1 MASRTADDL
10 SQASA
15 EHRGSGLARPLRL
28 SSPRG
33 PVTAA
38 LAVVLHSP
46 VDQPPIVSDLPA
58 QVERAIGASPDVLV
72 DGDLQLA
79 LFWLDEL
86 HHGTIDEVDARW
98 AGHAAL
104 LACRASIE
112 QAVEYALRE
121 RVVVPTAPSV
131 RDAESVAEA
140 LASAMVEGGE
150 SRLIPFVRDEATEV
164 QLRELLIC
172 ESIDTLAVGHAPGAD
187 NPRGADTPGISDD
200 PRKAVA
206 SWMSERAAAAFD
218 AAGLDPEYG
227 RYVDVVDARVLA
239 ALNTVSLFGMHHRLR
254 GAHRGYLAAYE
265 VASVP
270 RAQSIA
276 EGLRRLGFAPEV
288 SEYYDERSSAE
299 VGAGAGAPIHAAQV
313 QLAARELLAELID
326 DDAELIAD
334 VLFGAAAC
342 RAVMGWADEHVLAAW
357 TDERSALRTPPR
369 THRALLPGPK
379 KRIPSKRRLVRDS
392 V

>member
-10 SQASA
+10 SQAGA

-98 AGHAAL
+98 GGHAAL

-172 ESIDTLAVGHAPGAD
+172 GSIDTLAVGHT
-187 NPRGADTPGISDD
+187 RGADSLRG
-200 PRKAVA
+200 AVT
-206 SWMSERAAAAFD
+206 SRLSEPAAAALD

-239 ALNTVSLFGMHHRLR
+239 ALNTVTLFRMHHRLR

-288 SEYYDERSSAE
+288 SEYYGKRSSAE
-299 VGAGAGAPIHAAQV
+299 VGAGAGAPTHAAQV
-313 QLAARELLAELID
+313 QLAARELVAELID

-342 RAVMGWADEHVLAAW
+342 RAVMGWVDEHVLAAW

-369 THRALLPGPK
+369 THRALVPAPK